1 MKKILLL
8 NFILIPLLIYSQ
20 SVKKI
25 KNQLGNNSIE
35 TYYVLKS
42 DKSIKHGTYKLVT
55 NKVVLEKGEFTN
67 NLKSGKWE
75 IFHKNKTKSAE
86 GVFENGKRIKVWKFY
101 NNRNE
106 LIQTFDFE
114 NNILTNEGPLKG
126 EEIETGNGRFKGLL
140 FTDKPPTFE
149 NGNVGIINFTKDNFK
164 YSELSKKTKAKGKIY
179 IGGILLENGELKDL
193 KVLKGIN
200 EILDN
205 EAMRITK
212 LMKGKWS
219 PAEFEGEKLMKKIV
233 IPFTIE

>member
-1 MKKILLL
+1 MRKILLL
-8 NFILIPLLIYSQ
+8 NFLLIPFLIYSQ

-25 KNQLGNNSIE
+25 KNQLNNNSIE

-42 DKSIKHGTYKLVT
+42 DKSIKHGLYKLVT
-55 NKVVLEKGEFTN
+55 NRVVLEKGNFTN

-86 GVFENGKRIKVWKFY
+86 GDFENGKRIKIWKFY

-114 NNILTNEGPLKG
+114 TNILTNEGPLK
-126 EEIETGNGRFKGLL
+126 EEKIKTGNGRFRGLL

-149 NGNVGIINFTKDNFK
+149 NGNIGIVNFAKENFK
-164 YSELSKKTKAKGKIY
+164 HLELNKTKGKIY
-179 IGGILLENGELKDL
+179 VGGILLENGELKNL

-200 EILDN
+200 KILDN
-205 EAMRITK
+205 EAIRVTK
-212 LMKGKWS
+212 LMEGKWS
-219 PAEFEGEKLMKKIV
+219 PAEFEGEKLRKKIV